1 MKNAGIRVGLTISI
15 EQGSEPQAWSNGA
28 FQNIVFLYQLLC
40 QSSADVVLVNHAH
53 QPAAQYVVSSTL
65 SIPLV
70 PLREAVHVLDVMVMV
85 GIELPHEVCTDFRAK
100 GGKVVSF
107 HLGNQYFMVLENI
120 IFDLKRGAG
129 AVSGLPLDAVWISAH
144 HEKCNRS
151 LFEVTTQAPVSVMP
165 YLWSP
170 MFIDEVVRSRQLN
183 YGYQP
188 NKPQKKIAI
197 FEPNLNV
204 VKNSIIPMLIA
215 EQAWRTCPELIAG
228 IHVTNT
234 ERFHQQPAFVS
245 FAQSLTMT
253 QQGVASYDARYDTAS
268 FMTLHADVVVSHQFE
283 NEFNYLY
290 LDILYGGYPLIHNAS
305 AWRECGYY
313 YEGFDATAGAAAL
326 GQALLNHDAQ
336 LDDYQQRNQCL
347 FDRLSIHHADNI
359 AGYEHGLDVLFAKP
373 D

>member
-28 FQNIVFLYQLLC
+28 FQNIVFLYQLLR
-40 QSSADVVLVNHAH
+40 QSSVEVVLVNHAH
-53 QPAAQYVVSSTL
+53 QPAPYYAVSPEL
-65 SIPLV
+65 NIPLI
-70 PLREAVHVLDVMVMV
+70 PLSEAVHALDVVVMV
-85 GIELPHEVCTDFRAK
+85 GIELPHEVCTAFRAK

-120 IFDLKRGAG
+120 IFDLNRGAG
-129 AVSGLPLDAVWISAH
+129 AVNALPLDAVWISAH

-151 LFEVTTQAPVSVMP
+151 LFEITTQAPVSVMP
-165 YLWSP
+165 YLWDS
-170 MFIDEVVRSRQLN
+170 MFIDDVVRSRQLN
-183 YGYQP
+183 YGYQLS
-188 NKPQKKIAI
+188 KPQKKIAI

-215 EQAWRTCPELIAG
+215 EQAWRDNPELIAG

-234 ERFHQQPAFVS
+234 ERFHQQPAFVN

-268 FMTLHADVVVSHQFE
+268 FMSHHADVVVSHQFE

-290 LDILYGGYPLIHNAS
+290 LDVLYGGYPLIHNAS
-305 AWRECGYY
+305 AWRDCGYY
-313 YEGFDATAGAAAL
+313 YEGFDAKAGAAAL
-326 GQALLNHDAQ
+326 QQALLHHDGQ
-336 LDDYQQRNQCL
+336 LDDYRQRNQHL
-347 FDRLSIHHADNI
+347 FERLSTHHADNI
-359 AGYEHGLDVLFAKP
+359 AGYERGFDALFN
-373 D
+373 